1 MPAIKTVAVGFDKT
15 APVIQRGVKTLTGYT
30 DAERLAFKESASTL
44 RIIENGSRVAD
55 IEGSYVT
62 TGLTEIE
69 LDTPYQRRVTVTD
82 NAGNVS
88 EEFIYEIM
96 FVERG

>member
-1 MPAIKTVAVGFDKT
+1 M
-15 APVIQRGVKTLTGYT
+15 IQRGVKTLTGYT

-44 RIIENGSRVAD
+44 RIIENGSGVD
-55 IEGSYVT
+55 TIEGGYVT

-69 LDTPYQRRVTVTD
+69 LNTPYQRRVTVTD
-82 NAGNVS
+82 NAGNES

-96 FVERG
+96 LVE